1 MLAYI
6 GVRDRIEENVY
17 VDRLIKDFVE
27 SDKGELT
34 KCFFMKHFF
43 FFTSVKL
50 GWIPYNS
57 QYRDIYL
64 MCECFPHTCLMMKA
78 YHFKYLINR

>member
-17 VDRLIKDFVE
+17 VDRLVKDFVE

-43 FFTSVKL
+43 FFFYFRETWMDTV
-50 GWIPYNS
+50 
-57 QYRDIYL
+57 
-64 MCECFPHTCLMMKA
+64 
-78 YHFKYLINR
+78 